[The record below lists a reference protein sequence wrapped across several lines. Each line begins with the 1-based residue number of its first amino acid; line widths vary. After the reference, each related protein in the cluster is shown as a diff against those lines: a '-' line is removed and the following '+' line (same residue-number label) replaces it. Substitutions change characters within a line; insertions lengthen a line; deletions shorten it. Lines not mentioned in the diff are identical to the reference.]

1 MVFGMSTL
9 FAAAPN
15 LRPLVE
21 QLSGLLFVS
30 NALRHVSLGRECL
43 RSFCVSHQELVLLH
57 VAPRKK
63 GNRST
68 TGRSGSTVVRHA
80 VRVPVVCLVELAGGR
95 PNAVHL

>member
-1 MVFGMSTL
+1 MSTL

-43 RSFCVSHQELVLLH
+43 RSYCVSHQKLVLLH

-63 GNRST
+63 AIAAQPAA
-68 TGRSGSTVVRHA
+68 VVRRA
-80 VRVPVVCLVELAGGR
+80 VRVGVVCLVELAGGR